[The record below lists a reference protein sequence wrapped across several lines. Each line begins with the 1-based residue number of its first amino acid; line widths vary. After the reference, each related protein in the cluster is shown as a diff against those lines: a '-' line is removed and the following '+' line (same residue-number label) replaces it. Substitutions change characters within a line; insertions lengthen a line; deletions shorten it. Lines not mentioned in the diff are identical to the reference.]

1 MATTQR
7 IRRTAAREVTSNDGH
22 SIALWSYSTPVA
34 FHASN
39 KLPVI
44 AEKRY
49 SVTTTR
55 HVNEWLARH
64 GFTRHNVTTAP
75 ESELRTLAATLED

>member
-22 SIALWSYSTPVA
+22 SMALWSYATPVA
-34 FHASN
+34 FHTSGEF
-39 KLPVI
+39 PVI
-44 AEKRY
+44 TEEHY
-49 SVTTTR
+49 SGTTTR
-55 HVNEWLARH
+55 HVNEWLACH

-75 ESELRTLAATLED
+75 ESKLRTLAATLED